1 MNLNVSTILTSH
13 VCCLIP
19 SLFFNFFFKLNR
31 TEKNSK
37 TFGKK
42 TQFKWKNS
50 KMNTLRVCS
59 QYFPHNLKKN
69 RTLIL

>member
-42 TQFKWKNS
+42 TQLKWKNS
-50 KMNTLRVCS
+50 KMNALTSIDNDKHLLTTS
-59 QYFPHNLKKN
+59 LFF
-69 RTLIL
+69 